1 MRFRIIGICI
11 IRILIF
17 SFSFIR
23 VLLFVIRNFGVNIR
37 SILISNDGG
46 IQELPQQDDAGING
60 LRIWSE
66 NRKIFVESPDNLSLE
81 LYTATGQLVR
91 ILDVVPGT
99 NTYSGFTNGIYII
112 GQKKLYVK

>member
-1 MRFRIIGICI
+1 MTVDASPAKAFAKP
-11 IRILIF
+11 
-17 SFSFIR
+17 
-23 VLLFVIRNFGVNIR
+23 R

-99 NTYSGFTNGIYII
+99 NTYSGFANGIYII